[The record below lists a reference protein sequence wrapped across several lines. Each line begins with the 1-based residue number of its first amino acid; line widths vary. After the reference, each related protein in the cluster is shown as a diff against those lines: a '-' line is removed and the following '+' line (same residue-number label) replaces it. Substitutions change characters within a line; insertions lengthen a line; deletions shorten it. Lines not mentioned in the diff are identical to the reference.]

1 MQTSLDIRENHASA
15 GTVGRL
21 GRTFRDT
28 RARPV
33 HRWFGYVEGFSAD
46 YLTTTLDELAG
57 ASASIYDPF
66 GGAGTALLEA
76 SQRGLPSFFAEANP
90 FMAFVSDTK
99 VNAGLWAA
107 CNRGAAREA
116 LQHFRDEI
124 THPSFASEARRI
136 DLAPIHAAFANRS
149 FFDDEHLRQLV
160 SSLRLADGL
169 RTAAPEAASLAR
181 LACAANI
188 VGASHMTRR
197 ADLRRRKPDEYR
209 TRVVDVPTAIASTV
223 GDMLVDLD
231 DLGAPRTKTRQVAK
245 DCRSLTARY
254 DESFDL
260 AITSPPYLNGTN
272 YVRNTKL
279 ELTLL
284 GFVQSEAGLAALREL
299 GICAG
304 ITQASTSR
312 PIRHAVDVVEPVA
325 HRLDRCAADR
335 RIPHLVRS
343 YFSDMLN
350 VLQAVYRSLKPGK
363 LFVLDI
369 GDSKFYGIHVP
380 TDRLLVSIAESVGF
394 IIERDVVI
402 ARRHSRDKTPLV
414 QVDLHLRKP

>member
-1 MQTSLDIRENHASA
+1 MHPEADIRERPVDMGAK
-15 GTVGRL
+15 RQL

-28 RARPV
+28 RARAV
-33 HRWFGYVEGFSAD
+33 HRWFGYVEGFSTD
-46 YLTTTLDELAG
+46 YLATTLDEFAG
-57 ASASIYDPF
+57 GSTSIYDPF

-76 SQRGLPSFFAEANP
+76 SQRGLSSFFAEANP

-99 VNAGLWAA
+99 VNAGHWAA
-107 CNRGAAREA
+107 TNRELARDV
-116 LQHFRDEI
+116 LQHFRDAI
-124 THPSFASEARRI
+124 THPSFVSEARRV
-136 DLAPIHAAFANRS
+136 DLTPVHAAFANRS
-149 FFDDEHLRQLV
+149 FFDDQHLRELV
-160 SSLRLADGL
+160 SSLRLADSL
-169 RTAAPEAASLAR
+169 KTVAPEVASLAR

-197 ADLRRRKPDEYR
+197 ADLRRRKPDEYK
-209 TRVVDVPTAIASTV
+209 TRVVDVPTAIASTI
-223 GDMLVDLD
+223 GDMLVDLES
-231 DLGAPRTKTRQVAK
+231 LAPRRATHQVAD
-245 DCRSLTARY
+245 DCRALPARY
-254 DESFDL
+254 DGSFDL

-284 GFVQSEAGLAALREL
+284 GFVQSETGLAALREL

-312 PIRHAVDVVEPVA
+312 PVSHTIDAVEPVA
-325 HRLDRCAADR
+325 RSLDQCAADR

-343 YFSDMLN
+343 YFSDMLD

-394 IIERDVVI
+394 AVERDAVI